1 MRIRTVLIL
10 IGLVGNLLLA
20 SVLYGLFS
28 WRESTQREY
37 SSESLVTTYEA
48 AWFQTLETSFDTI
61 SSWLPTGERG
71 TFWDPENEI
80 FPEEELSSP
89 EDEFKNP
96 LIEFITTKNTGEAGY
111 LLDLMFEFD
120 LDEGNLS
127 YVMAYYPNG
136 ERFYCSSA
144 LDLSGIDP
152 CNPKAEPDFFSNLNE
167 YINDAS
173 RRPRR
178 TLSTII
184 DTSGEEIS
192 TLNQSMAF
200 PIKAFSNNAEAVM
213 VMGIDI
219 RKSLET
225 FGDEFELISAVRT
238 PEGVIS
244 LGDDYAR
251 YESALNNEEAETFGN
266 DNDLSAFVDK
276 AELYL
281 SEYGNRSNIR
291 DVELGSSITLLPLSS
306 YLSADKA
313 QFYIFKD
320 ESASIEQ
327 ENNILGIIFILIFV
341 VIFAVILINSIIS
354 ARTFGSIN
362 KAIEV
367 LEALTSGDLS
377 KKMPTRRGIFRS
389 DDDEVGQLGK
399 ALEVY
404 RGHLT
409 EMENIREEQARRRKE
424 RDDAIIEKM
433 SILADELEG
442 DSRTLILNDIKKMQ
456 DLASETDEK
465 SSEDKSVE
473 LMTLAF
479 SRMADEV
486 QVLIDSRTKEM
497 EESRDEAQ
505 EANEQKS
512 KFFANMSHELRTPL
526 NAILGY
532 GEMLYEE
539 CEDLG
544 YEDLMPDLQKIT
556 SAGTHLLSLINN
568 VLDLSKIEAGKM
580 ELYLTSFEIEKLVET
595 LKDVNAPLASKNDNG
610 FKINVQ
616 DAIGAMTQDETK
628 LRQCVTNFLSNAFK
642 FTKNGVVTLDV
653 NSLIKDDIEMIE
665 FKVTDDGEGMSA
677 EGVAKVFE
685 EYTQAERSTSAT
697 HGGTGLGLPISKRFA
712 ELMGGDVSVSSEKGK
727 GSVFSIFVPRVCSDQ
742 EDIEESNIENVENE
756 NICVLI
762 DDDVA
767 MHDLIRRTIV
777 KAGMRLIGATDGEQ
791 GLKMIRELNPKLIL
805 LDVLMP
811 GRDGWSILR
820 ECKSDEELKDIPVVM
835 VSQMSQENLASSLG
849 ADDYLTKP
857 IDRAKFLKTVSSL
870 IGIDNENKTILVVD
884 DDANT
889 RDILARSLIDS
900 GYEPVLAKDGKDGL
914 NKLDKNPSLIVLDLE
929 MPRMDGFE
937 FLENLIELK
946 EESERPNVLVYSGK
960 DLTDV
965 QSELLNQNV
974 EGLIKKDEVSIN
986 QLPGLV
992 SKILKKD

>member
-1 MRIRTVLIL
+1 M
-10 IGLVGNLLLA
+10 
-20 SVLYGLFS
+20 
-28 WRESTQREY
+28 
-37 SSESLVTTYEA
+37 
-48 AWFQTLETSFDTI
+48 
-61 SSWLPTGERG
+61 
-71 TFWDPENEI
+71 
-80 FPEEELSSP
+80 
-89 EDEFKNP
+89 
-96 LIEFITTKNTGEAGY
+96 
-111 LLDLMFEFD
+111 
-120 LDEGNLS
+120 
-127 YVMAYYPNG
+127 
-136 ERFYCSSA
+136 C
-144 LDLSGIDP
+144 
-152 CNPKAEPDFFSNLNE
+152 
-167 YINDAS
+167 
-173 RRPRR
+173 
-178 TLSTII
+178 
-184 DTSGEEIS
+184 
-192 TLNQSMAF
+192 
-200 PIKAFSNNAEAVM
+200 
-213 VMGIDI
+213 
-219 RKSLET
+219 
-225 FGDEFELISAVRT
+225 
-238 PEGVIS
+238 
-244 LGDDYAR
+244 
-251 YESALNNEEAETFGN
+251 
-266 DNDLSAFVDK
+266 
-276 AELYL
+276 
-281 SEYGNRSNIR
+281 IR
-291 DVELGSSITLLPLSS
+291 D
-306 YLSADKA
+306 
-313 QFYIFKD
+313 
-320 ESASIEQ
+320 
-327 ENNILGIIFILIFV
+327 
-341 VIFAVILINSIIS
+341 
-354 ARTFGSIN
+354 R
-362 KAIEV
+362 
-367 LEALTSGDLS
+367 S
-377 KKMPTRRGIFRS
+377 KNMPARRGIFRS

-409 EMENIREEQARRRKE
+409 EMENIRTEQARRRKE

-653 NSLIKDDIEMIE
+653 NSLVKNEIEMIE

-727 GSVFSIFVPRVCSDQ
+727 GSVFSIFVPRVCADQ
-742 EDIEESNIENVENE
+742 EDIEDSNVENIDNE

-791 GLKMIRELNPKLIL
+791 GLKMVRELKPKLIL

-820 ECKSDEELKDIPVVM
+820 ECKSDDELKDIPVVM

-870 IGIDNENKTILVVD
+870 IAVSYTHLTLPTK
-884 DDANT
+884 
-889 RDILARSLIDS
+889 R
-900 GYEPVLAKDGKDGL
+900 
-914 NKLDKNPSLIVLDLE
+914 IV
-929 MPRMDGFE
+929 
-937 FLENLIELK
+937 
-946 EESERPNVLVYSGK
+946 
-960 DLTDV
+960 
-965 QSELLNQNV
+965 
-974 EGLIKKDEVSIN
+974 
-986 QLPGLV
+986 
-992 SKILKKD
+992 

>member
-1 MRIRTVLIL
+1 MSLIT
-10 IGLVGNLLLA
+10 A
-20 SVLYGLFS
+20 S
-28 WRESTQREY
+28 
-37 SSESLVTTYEA
+37 
-48 AWFQTLETSFDTI
+48 
-61 SSWLPTGERG
+61 
-71 TFWDPENEI
+71 
-80 FPEEELSSP
+80 
-89 EDEFKNP
+89 
-96 LIEFITTKNTGEAGY
+96 
-111 LLDLMFEFD
+111 
-120 LDEGNLS
+120 
-127 YVMAYYPNG
+127 
-136 ERFYCSSA
+136 
-144 LDLSGIDP
+144 
-152 CNPKAEPDFFSNLNE
+152 
-167 YINDAS
+167 
-173 RRPRR
+173 
-178 TLSTII
+178 
-184 DTSGEEIS
+184 
-192 TLNQSMAF
+192 
-200 PIKAFSNNAEAVM
+200 
-213 VMGIDI
+213 
-219 RKSLET
+219 
-225 FGDEFELISAVRT
+225 
-238 PEGVIS
+238 
-244 LGDDYAR
+244 
-251 YESALNNEEAETFGN
+251 
-266 DNDLSAFVDK
+266 
-276 AELYL
+276 
-281 SEYGNRSNIR
+281 
-291 DVELGSSITLLPLSS
+291 
-306 YLSADKA
+306 
-313 QFYIFKD
+313 
-320 ESASIEQ
+320 
-327 ENNILGIIFILIFV
+327 
-341 VIFAVILINSIIS
+341 
-354 ARTFGSIN
+354 TFGSIN

-377 KKMPTRRGIFRS
+377 KNMPERRSFLTS

-399 ALEVY
+399 ALEIY

-424 RDDAIIEKM
+424 RDEAIINKM

-456 DLASETDEK
+456 DLATDNEEE

-473 LMTLAF
+473 LMTMAF

-544 YEDLMPDLQKIT
+544 YDDLMPDLQKIT

-595 LKDVNAPLASKNDNG
+595 LKDVNSPLASKNDNG
-610 FKINVQ
+610 FKINIE
-616 DAIGAMTQDETK
+616 DAIGSMTQDETK

-642 FTKNGVVTLDV
+642 FTEKGLVTLDV
-653 NSLIKDDIEMIE
+653 SSFVKDDIEMIE

-712 ELMGGDVSVSSEKGK
+712 QLMGGDVGVSSEKGK
-727 GSVFSIFVPRVCSDQ
+727 GSVFSIYIPRVCSEQ
-742 EDIEESNIENVENE
+742 EDISEINVENIDDE

-791 GLKMIRELNPKLIL
+791 GLKMIREVKPKLIL

-811 GRDGWSILR
+811 GRDGWSILK
-820 ECKSDEELKDIPVVM
+820 ECKTDEEIKDIPVVM
-835 VSQMSQENLASSLG
+835 VSQMSQEKLASSLG

-870 IGIDNENKTILVVD
+870 IGADDANKTILVVD

-889 RDILARSLIDS
+889 RDILERALVDA
-900 GYEPVLAKDGKDGL
+900 GYEAVLAKDGKDGL
-914 NKLDKNPSLIVLDLE
+914 SKLDKDPALIVLDLE

-937 FLENLIELK
+937 FLENLIDIK
-946 EESERPNVLVYSGK
+946 EDSERHNVLVYSGK

-965 QSELLNQNV
+965 QEELLKQNV
-974 EGLIKKDEVSIN
+974 EGLIKKDDVSIN
-986 QLPGLV
+986 QLPGMV
-992 SKILKKD
+992 SKILSKS